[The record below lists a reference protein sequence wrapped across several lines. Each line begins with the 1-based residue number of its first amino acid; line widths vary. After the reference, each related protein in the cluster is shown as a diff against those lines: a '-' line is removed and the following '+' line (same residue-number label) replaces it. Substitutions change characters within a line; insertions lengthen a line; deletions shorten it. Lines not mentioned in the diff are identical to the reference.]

1 MNHTHLCQG
10 SPQLNCNE
18 TSQIW
23 PWYSACNYPASIAT
37 LAQRQPLRWTNVG
50 SQRWANVDLSIGPTV
65 ARQRWP
71 NVVPTSAQRWHTNVG
86 PTLAQRY
93 ANGCMPTLYQH
104 WPNGGCVTG
113 FLLGNPSVTDGF
125 PSQRARNAGV
135 AVCLSNRLN
144 KQSSWVTGDLR
155 HHCDRRQCNIHMSK
169 DVTVLFRRCAYWS
182 KQNVQKDNGLSLAG
196 AKPILSEPTLVYIVN
211 WTLANKFQW
220 KFNRNSYICIQ
231 ENAFEILSGPQWVY
245 MNQVFMLVYSR
256 SVTMPGLDQNWSLLP
271 TSGWFR
277 RKDEVVLANYGVKK
291 NYKGT
296 CVGPT
301 SGRYRPCDVGP
312 TSLRRWVDV
321 ARRRRPNI
329 GSTSVTILEYYNQ
342 NKQKCSTTKRND
354 SFLSSKKS
362 NNNNG
367 SLHDA
372 CKSLKQM

>member
-1 MNHTHLCQG
+1 
-10 SPQLNCNE
+10 
-18 TSQIW
+18 
-23 PWYSACNYPASIAT
+23 
-37 LAQRQPLRWTNVG
+37 
-50 SQRWANVDLSIGPTV
+50 
-65 ARQRWP
+65 
-71 NVVPTSAQRWHTNVG
+71 
-86 PTLAQRY
+86 
-93 ANGCMPTLYQH
+93 
-104 WPNGGCVTG
+104 
-113 FLLGNPSVTDGF
+113 
-125 PSQRARNAGV
+125 
-135 AVCLSNRLN
+135 
-144 KQSSWVTGDLR
+144 
-155 HHCDRRQCNIHMSK
+155 MSK

-182 KQNVQKDNGLSLAG
+182 KHNVQKENGFSLAG

-220 KFNRNSYICIQ
+220 KWNQNSYICIQ
-231 ENAFEILSGPQWVY
+231 ENAFGILSGPQWVN

-271 TSGWFR
+271 TLGRFQ
-277 RKDEVVLANYGVKK
+277 RKDKVVLANYGVKK

-296 CVGPT
+296 CFGPT

-312 TSLRRWVDV
+312 TSLWRWLDV

-329 GSTSVTILEYYNQ
+329 GLTSVTILEYYNQ

-354 SFLSSKKS
+354 SFLSTKKS